1 MHIEASK
8 TYSMLMSARGAQT
21 APTGVEDND
30 ETTRQASATAT
41 GKAGEPA
48 INAVSGT
55 TESRLSAE
63 MDRTLIGQQE
73 VDETASSPTQEES
86 KIESPYLWEI
96 ANNPSY
102 AAEQARIIGTSYD
115 LTMYPEEYFESFTKA
130 GKAPPGSYA
139 VNDPANPSVQFQE
152 KRAALYD
159 SLVAKGLSSIEIIK
173 EIYSFNANLP
183 TSFTDSLD
191 PSGYYPKGHYN
202 ALQKSNLALLEKY
215 MAEAQGPVGTA
226 SDTVSTVASQ
236 AQETDETSTRGTSLF
251 EKLNFISKSDRRLLS
266 AMTGYSVDSYGRFT
280 DKNGKQGYPE
290 DLTQHSLRSF
300 QMAFL
305 AARSGRSAD
314 AIAGEDITKSEF
326 IKLMNQSRA
335 VASSMGEKFNE
346 DLLVRGLAYLEK
358 LEEKTAA

>member
-1 MHIEASK
+1 
-8 TYSMLMSARGAQT
+8 MLMSAQGAHA
-21 APTGVEDND
+21 APGATGDND
-30 ETTRQASATAT
+30 DSSQQASAAAK
-41 GKAGEPA
+41 GKAGETA
-48 INAVSGT
+48 NNAVSGT
-55 TESRLSAE
+55 TGSRMSAE
-63 MDRTLIGQQE
+63 MDKTLIGQQE
-73 VDETASSPTQEES
+73 VDETAPPPTQEES

-139 VNDPANPSVQFQE
+139 VNDPANPSVQFQN

-159 SLVAKGLSSIEIIK
+159 SLVAKGLSSLEIIK
-173 EIYSFNANLP
+173 EIYNFNANPP

-202 ALQKSNLALLEKY
+202 ALQKSNLALLEQY
-215 MAEAQGPVGTA
+215 MDEAQEQAG
-226 SDTVSTVASQ
+226 TVASQ
-236 AQETDETSTRGTSLF
+236 AQETDEISTRDTSLF
-251 EKLNFISKSDRRLLS
+251 EKLNFISESDRRLLS

-300 QMAFL
+300 QMAL
-305 AARSGRSAD
+305 LGARSGRSAD